1 MEIIPLCYGGT
12 EVRVILDENG
22 EPWFVAKDV
31 CTVLEYSD
39 TEVALRKLDDDEKL
53 IQKVFVSGDV
63 ANADTL
69 NRKSYGS
76 GQERDMWT
84 INEPGLY
91 TLILRSN
98 KPEAK
103 VFKRWVTHDVLPSI
117 RKTGSYSMSDNHA
130 IDDRDQIAFY
140 RVYETINP
148 NSEFIVEFQGVRVN
162 AYSDVNH
169 GFLITTG
176 ELARI
181 MGVAAST
188 LRVLKKYHRKSIKA
202 GIHYV
207 ELGQR
212 ELWTRKGAGWIG
224 LHNRDGSFGRYLLD
238 GGMDK
243 QLESH
248 AELLSLDGKELVAR
262 FEAMRGVA

>member
-12 EVRVILDENG
+12 EVRMVLDEENN
-22 EPWFVAKDV
+22 PWWVAKDV

-39 TEVALRKLDDDEKL
+39 VSMTLQKLDDDEKGTKK
-53 IQKVFVSGDV
+53 ICTPGGDQMMLV
-63 ANADTL
+63 
-69 NRKSYGS
+69 
-76 GQERDMWT
+76 

-91 TLILRSN
+91 TLIVRSN

-103 VFKRWVTHDVLPSI
+103 IFKRWVTHDVLPSI

-162 AYSDVNH
+162 AFSDINH

-181 MGVAAST
+181 MGVSAST

-243 QLESH
+243 QLETH
-248 AELLSLDGKELVAR
+248 AELLQLDGKELVER